1 MREAEPVQFCFTN
14 TIMKK
19 SVTIVYLP
27 SLPPPPPLSSSSSSF
42 LLHVLEFTKHKIK
55 IIFVIHHFKTWGV
68 GTFQRT
74 KSQRRS
80 DDFLSLC
87 IWLYVLYTFS
97 SASYVFLLLCLCIII
112 VMYALFCILFSSC
125 QLAFFGFPD

>member
-27 SLPPPPPLSSSSSSF
+27 SLPPPPPSSSSSSF

-80 DDFLSLC
+80 DDFFYHCVYGCMSC
-87 IWLYVLYTFS
+87 ILLVLQACILIVMFMYYYCYVCCVLYI
-97 SASYVFLLLCLCIII
+97 VFI
-112 VMYALFCILFSSC
+112 VPTGILR
-125 QLAFFGFPD
+125 LP